1 MLDET
6 IKAVKDAEQKSGML
20 VQKAELRAAE
30 IVAEAKKEA
39 AGWEEQQIR
48 GAREEA
54 KRLLEEEKQKG
65 EEFLARSKKESEE
78 EIAGVRKE
86 AAGKEEEAIRLV
98 IGEII

>member
-20 VQKAELRAAE
+20 VQEAELRAAE

-48 GAREEA
+48 EARE
-54 KRLLEEEKQKG
+54 
-65 EEFLARSKKESEE
+65 
-78 EIAGVRKE
+78 
-86 AAGKEEEAIRLV
+86 
-98 IGEII
+98 

>member
-20 VQKAELRAAE
+20 VQEAELRAAE

-48 GAREEA
+48 EAREELYDRIVNPA
-54 KRLLEEEKQKG
+54 LLVRRLSVTAGHVERD
-65 EEFLARSKKESEE
+65 LAVCVF
-78 EIAGVRKE
+78 AGISSLKVCS
-86 AAGKEEEAIRLV
+86 APVLSTALI
-98 IGEII
+98 